1 MITNEN
7 ELQRGKTQMNANQFL
22 GRTGLLF
29 LLLKEKK
36 HHNDDEQ
43 KPGEEEI

>member
-22 GRTGLLF
+22 GRTGLLL

-36 HHNDDEQ
+36 RHNEGEQ
-43 KPGEEEI
+43 KPGEEEV